1 MKYREEEDR
10 SSEVSQ
16 DLSYSLSPLTPVS
29 EPRDIYN
36 ADADVTYRLLPTP
49 EPSINGAQNPAMS
62 AATVVPVRGAI
73 RQCHCLSLSCK
84 TLSSPPSQHSQ
95 CVCWIENRGSESG
108 PTVPKRA
115 MWPAGTERHLSAGST
130 SVIGR
135 PCPPRHLQSLRRGVH
150 GLPGPANLKGEFS
163 PVPGWSLESDPRCLK
178 RPVKPGNASD

>member
-1 MKYREEEDR
+1 MRT
-10 SSEVSQ
+10 
-16 DLSYSLSPLTPVS
+16 SPIAFYQRP
-29 EPRDIYN
+29 N
-36 ADADVTYRLLPTP
+36 Q
-49 EPSINGAQNPAMS
+49 PSINGAQNPAMS

-73 RQCHCLSLSCK
+73 RQRHCLSLSCK

-150 GLPGPANLKGEFS
+150 GFDRPRHPQRGILSRAG
-163 PVPGWSLESDPRCLK
+163 LESGVRPPLFK